1 MMQVQREKDYKSL
14 HGNKKMYERQISELK
29 AEIESMKG
37 LIGEKDKDLKAQAI
51 QLRELIHDEF
61 RKDTIKKN
69 YAELERLTQSPRSMN
84 NSRLDQK
91 LEQRNMVLL
100 KYGRLP
106 LKPGFN
112 KKKLDYNDK
121 LVLLDI

>member
-69 YAELERLTQSPRSMN
+69 YAELERLT
-84 NSRLDQK
+84 
-91 LEQRNMVLL
+91 
-100 KYGRLP
+100 
-106 LKPGFN
+106 
-112 KKKLDYNDK
+112 
-121 LVLLDI
+121 

>member
-14 HGNKKMYERQISELK
+14 HGNKKMYERQISEFK

-69 YAELERLTQSPRSMN
+69 YAELERLT
-84 NSRLDQK
+84 
-91 LEQRNMVLL
+91 
-100 KYGRLP
+100 
-106 LKPGFN
+106 
-112 KKKLDYNDK
+112 
-121 LVLLDI
+121 